1 MSKTIWIDNLGC
13 PKNEVDGER
22 MECLLSKRGYRIVS
36 EKKQADVLILN
47 SCGFI
52 QEAKE
57 ESIEELFRLLDLK
70 REEGK
75 KKVILCGC
83 LAQRYPRELWNKL
96 PELDGLFGIKE
107 IEQVDQLCSSV
118 LKGERKFSVD
128 CPQRRNGVGKM
139 KRSAQRMPF
148 AYLKIADG
156 CENRCSYCA
165 IPDIRGDFRSKRMAH
180 IVDEARQ
187 LTEMGVKEID
197 LIAQDSTL
205 YGSDLYE
212 EKKLPQLLSSLSRIP
227 KLRWIR
233 LLYTHPAH
241 FSDELI
247 EGMASNPKVC
257 KYVDLPLQHISDEI
271 LKRMNRKVTRK
282 QVEQLISKL
291 RERVPHVT
299 LRTSFIVGFPGEK
312 KKHFEELLGFVEEVR
327 FDRLGAFPYSREDGT
342 RAYNFKGQL
351 SSQVKQKRL
360 DQLMLIQQKIAFEK
374 NKDKLGK
381 VLTVLID
388 SKSEQGDGFYIGR
401 SQAEAPEVDGMIMVN
416 GDGIRAGHFV
426 KVKVVGWSDYDL
438 IAQTLKEVKHG

>member
-1 MSKTIWIDNLGC
+1 MSKAVWIENLGC

-22 MECLLSKRGYRIVS
+22 MESLLSKRGYKIVS
-36 EKKQADVLILN
+36 ERNQADVLILN

-57 ESIEELFRLLDLK
+57 ESIEKLFSLLDMK

-96 PELDGLFGIKE
+96 TELDGIFGIKE
-107 IEQVDQLCSSV
+107 IEQVDQICSSV
-118 LKGERKFSVD
+118 LRGERKFSVD
-128 CPQRRNGVGKM
+128 FPQRRNGVGKM
-139 KRSAQRMPF
+139 KRRTQRMPF

-165 IPDIRGDFRSKRMAH
+165 IPDIRGDLRSKRMAH

-205 YGSDLYE
+205 YGSDLYGE
-212 EKKLPQLLSSLSRIP
+212 IKLPQLLSSLSRIP

-247 EGMASNPKVC
+247 EEMASNPKVC
-257 KYVDLPLQHISDEI
+257 KYVDLPLQHISNEI

-282 QVEQLISKL
+282 EVEQLISKL
-291 RERVPHVT
+291 RGRIPHVT
-299 LRTSFIVGFPGEK
+299 LRTSFIVGFPGERK
-312 KKHFEELLGFVEEVR
+312 RHFKELLGFVEEVR

-351 SSQVKQKRL
+351 SNRVKQERL
-360 DQLMLIQQKIAFEK
+360 DQLMLIQQKIAFEN
-374 NKDKLGK
+374 NKDKVSK
-381 VLTVLID
+381 VMTVLVD
-388 SKSEQGDGFYIGR
+388 SKSEQQNGFYIGR
-401 SQAEAPEVDGMIMVN
+401 SQAEAPEVDGIVMLY
-416 GDGIRAGHFV
+416 GEGIKAGNFV
-426 KVKVVGWSDYDL
+426 KVKVMDWSDYDL
-438 IAQTLKEVKHG
+438 IAQTLREVKHG